1 MAENIPFPPRATEIL
16 QALHAK
22 HRDLAEGNDDTRRAL
37 MRIIAQQLAFELGS
51 HYGVKSAGVGRPQ
64 GPSTIAYESPDGFG
78 GWRVIDGDGSATGV
92 VNGPIPHPPFQSF
105 SGQVF
110 IPVPPTD
117 HLGVRAVP
125 DLPPITVSMPPER
138 PPAPPSASIDP
149 SAILGALARLDATLT
164 ALEAHVADLDAREP
178 PTYRGSLFG
187 IAVVLHPDRPN
198 G

>member
-1 MAENIPFPPRATEIL
+1 MEFPPRATEVL

-22 HRDLAEGNDDTRRAL
+22 HRDLANGDDDTRRAL

-105 SGQVF
+105 AGQVF

-117 HLGVRAVP
+117 HLGVRPPIP
-125 DLPPITVSMPPER
+125 DLPPITVPTPPER
-138 PPAPPSASIDP
+138 PPAVPSEAVDP
-149 SAILGALARLDATLT
+149 SAILAALARVDASLT
-164 ALEAHVADLDAREP
+164 ALEARLADLDAREP

-187 IAVVLHPDRPN
+187 ITVVLHPDPPRR
-198 G
+198 